1 MKTKAFVYLLIP
13 LLLVGL
19 ILSLYMVTITRTNMQ
34 LQNTG
39 QKLIDKIEY
48 YQQTY
53 GVLPEEILVLE
64 WGYGSGIGPF
74 YEKKNDSTYTVYF
87 CLGFDEYYIYN
98 SAQKEWI
105 DFP

>member
-34 LQNTG
+34 FQNTG

-64 WGYGSGIGPF
+64 WAYGSGIGPF